1 MEDAEIALMFSLL
14 TIPVAIWLQLWVK
27 NRREKRRNDSGEEE
41 FENTTRAFIS
51 IILEG
56 AAIVGGLIMV
66 IMGAGGV
73 IKYILNFVCFSL
85 LISR

>member
-27 NRREKRRNDSGEEE
+27 NRREERRNALGEEE
-41 FENTTRAFIS
+41 FENTSRAFIS

-56 AAIVGGLIMV
+56 TAIVGGLIMI

-73 IKYILNFVCFSL
+73 IKYILNFYAA
-85 LISR
+85 

>member
-27 NRREKRRNDSGEEE
+27 NRREKRRNVLGEEE
-41 FENTTRAFIS
+41 FENTSRVFIS

-56 AAIVGGLIMV
+56 TAIVGGLIMI

-73 IKYILNFVCFSL
+73 IKYILNFYAA
-85 LISR
+85 

>member
-41 FENTTRAFIS
+41 FENTSGAFIS

-56 AAIVGGLIMV
+56 TAIVGGLIMI
-66 IMGAGGV
+66 IMGSGGV
-73 IKYILNFVCFSL
+73 IKYVLNFYAS
-85 LISR
+85 